1 MKLGLQDVDWEYVAA
16 RLARTG
22 DDEQAKFF
30 KAFVKECCSWGTQ
43 YQVEFQ
49 LAGVNRL
56 LTTAEKE
63 TLGMLSYVEG
73 E

>member
-16 RLARTG
+16 RLAKTC
-22 DDEQAKFF
+22 DNEQAEFF
-30 KAFVKECCSWGTQ
+30 KAFAKEC
-43 YQVEFQ
+43 YP

-63 TLGMLSYVEG
+63 TLRMLSCMGG